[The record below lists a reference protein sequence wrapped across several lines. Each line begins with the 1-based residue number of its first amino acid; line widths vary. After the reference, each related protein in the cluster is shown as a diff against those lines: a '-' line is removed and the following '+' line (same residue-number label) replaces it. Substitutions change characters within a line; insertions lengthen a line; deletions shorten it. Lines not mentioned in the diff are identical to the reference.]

1 MPEAVT
7 IVQEETPAMS
17 PQQTESAEND
27 VKDQEMIEAHQ
38 ARQAQ
43 TQEPRSQSKFAGKYE
58 SVQDLE
64 KGYEELQKKLGSQE
78 EGDKP
83 EAEVSESEEQTG
95 TSNASEIYGEYIGS
109 RLDEAGVD
117 YQGMNTRWQET
128 GQLTEEDYTSL
139 EGAGF
144 TKDMVEA
151 YLDGVQYRAAQDSQ
165 LAAKEVTAIKD
176 EFGGEETYQD
186 MVKFAQANWDQ
197 QEIEAFDN
205 MLKTSNPH
213 QIRIAV
219 AGLQASYLNNAP
231 REPKLVGGRT
241 ARAET
246 SKYESAAQVV
256 AAMNDERYATDEA
269 YRKKVQEKLSRS
281 NVM

>member
-1 MPEAVT
+1 MPDPIT
-7 IVQEETPAMS
+7 ISEPETGALSPEQEVDA
-17 PQQTESAEND
+17 
-27 VKDQEMIEAHQ
+27 KDQALIDEAK
-38 ARQAQ
+38 
-43 TQEPRSQSKFAGKYE
+43 ENGPVKFAGKYE

-64 KGYEELQKKLGSQE
+64 KGYEELQKKLGSQD

-83 EAEVSESEEQTG
+83 EVSESEEQSEPGKAT
-95 TSNASEIYGEYIGS
+95 EIYGEYIGS

-128 GQLTEEDYTSL
+128 GKLTEEDYTSL

-165 LAAKEVTAIKD
+165 LASKEVTAIKD

>member
-1 MPEAVT
+1 MSPEPVT
-7 IVQEETPAMS
+7 IAEEETSAMS
-17 PQQTESAEND
+17 PEQETHAKDIALIDS
-27 VKDQEMIEAHQ
+27 VKPAADI
-38 ARQAQ
+38 
-43 TQEPRSQSKFAGKYE
+43 KFAGKYQT
-58 SVQDLE
+58 VQELE
-64 KGYEELQKKLGSQE
+64 IGYAELQNKLGSQSKE
-78 EGDKP
+78 AP
-83 EAEVSESEEQTG
+83 EATDTPDTPEATESEPSEPTESG
-95 TSNASEIYGEYIGS
+95 NATEIYGEYIGS

-117 YQGMNTRWQET
+117 YQGMNTRWQES

-176 EFGGEETYQD
+176 EFGGAETYD
-186 MVKFAQANWDQ
+186 AMVKFAQENWDTE
-197 QEIEAFDN
+197 EIQAFDN
-205 MLKTSNPH
+205 MLQTSNPH

-219 AGLQASYLNNAP
+219 AGLQASYMNNAP

-241 ARAET
+241 SRADT
-246 SKYESAAQVV
+246 TKFKSAAQVV
-256 AAMNDERYATDEA
+256 AAMNDERYSSDEA
-269 YRKKVQEKLSRS
+269 YRKEVQEKLGRS